1 MAVQTRIFPLALAV
15 GCLAT
20 VAVPVVVY
28 AQSNPGFT
36 FNWGD
41 GPSGKQQLRYYLEY
55 GTPGFMND
63 RYWLRLGKQNV
74 AINRINITY
83 PDYFDGHFN
92 AKSIELRTGGT
103 SNNSLFS
110 LRRDPGEVMPLAE
123 ATVDQD
129 NRVIDIIPAEP
140 IPAGKDVQVVISNVR
155 NPQVGGMYYFNAR
168 IGSPG
173 DIPLMRY
180 IGTWILS
187 IARN

>member
-1 MAVQTRIFPLALAV
+1 MAKHTRIVPLALAV

-20 VAVPVVVY
+20 VVAPMMVS
-28 AQSNPGFT
+28 AQLNSGFT

-41 GPSGKQQLRYYLEY
+41 GPSGKQQLRYHLEY

-63 RYWLRLGKQNV
+63 RYWLRLGRQNV

-83 PDYFDGHFN
+83 PDYYDGFFAEN
-92 AKSIELRTGGT
+92 GIQLRTGGT
-103 SNNSLFS
+103 SSNSLFS
-110 LRRDPGEVMPLAE
+110 LRRDPGEVVPVAE
-123 ATVDQD
+123 LTLDRD

-140 IPAGKDVQVVISNVR
+140 IPAGQEVQIVISNVR
-155 NPQVGGMYYFNAR
+155 NPRFGGMYYFNAR

-180 IGTWILS
+180 VGTWILS